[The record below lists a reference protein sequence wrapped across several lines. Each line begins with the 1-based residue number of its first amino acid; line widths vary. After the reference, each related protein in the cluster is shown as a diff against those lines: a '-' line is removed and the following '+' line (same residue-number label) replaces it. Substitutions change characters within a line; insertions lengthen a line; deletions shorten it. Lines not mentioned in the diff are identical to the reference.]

1 MKAFFLGECVKN
13 GYFAYYAITYST
25 ITLLPIEKPQ
35 KSPKIDPFKMQE
47 YQGFQRCFESL
58 EYQGFQ
64 RYALRYR
71 NNKGFKGMSET

>member
-1 MKAFFLGECVKN
+1 MKAFFVWVRGLN

-25 ITLLPIEKPQ
+25 ITLLPIGN
-35 KSPKIDPFKMQE
+35 SPKCPKISPFEMQE

-58 EYQGFQ
+58 QHQGFQ
-64 RYALRYR
+64 GYALGYR